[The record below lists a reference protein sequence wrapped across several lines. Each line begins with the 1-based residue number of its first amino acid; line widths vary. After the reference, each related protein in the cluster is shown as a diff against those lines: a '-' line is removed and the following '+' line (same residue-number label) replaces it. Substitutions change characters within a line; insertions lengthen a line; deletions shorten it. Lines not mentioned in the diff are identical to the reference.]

1 MGSATTFVVAKPFV
15 LTGTRCIKVKA
26 KGAVH
31 FFFGRRGVGVY
42 YLYSYRWRQ
51 VALAVWVFFLNNS
64 DLSCFVGMAEGSEDV
79 NRFG

>member
-1 MGSATTFVVAKPFV
+1 MSSATTFVVAKPFV

-31 FFFGRRGVGVY
+31 FFFGRRGGCIINK
-42 YLYSYRWRQ
+42 LYSYRCRQ
-51 VALAVWVFFLNNS
+51 VALAVWVFFLNS
-64 DLSCFVGMAEGSEDV
+64 DVSCFVGMAEGSEDV